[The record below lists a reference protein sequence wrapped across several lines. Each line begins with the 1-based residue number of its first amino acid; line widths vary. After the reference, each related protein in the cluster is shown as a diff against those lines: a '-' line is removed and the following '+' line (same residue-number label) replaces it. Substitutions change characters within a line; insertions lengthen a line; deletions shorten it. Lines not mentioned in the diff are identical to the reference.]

1 MSRSVPAPSP
11 FHVLAGP
18 PLLGPQRGSAW
29 QLWRELAWEEAA
41 MSKEADR
48 TRMIERHNLV
58 VRIIEINSQQ
68 LRCESARA
76 GLDIERACAVRD
88 AALPNASPDLR
99 QLIATLDQRMAALA
113 DESQRLATQREFL
126 NTALT
131 DFDGGVSDA
140 DIDPV
145 GQA

>member
-1 MSRSVPAPSP
+1 MAN
-11 FHVLAGP
+11 
-18 PLLGPQRGSAW
+18 
-29 QLWRELAWEEAA
+29 
-41 MSKEADR
+41 EADR

-68 LRCESARA
+68 LRCEGARA

-88 AALPNASPDLR
+88 AGLPNASPDLQ
-99 QLIATLDQRMAALA
+99 QLIATLDHRMAALA
-113 DESQRLATQREFL
+113 DESGRLATQREFL

-131 DFDGGVSDA
+131 QFDSGASDA
-140 DIDPV
+140 DIHPV

>member
-1 MSRSVPAPSP
+1 
-11 FHVLAGP
+11 
-18 PLLGPQRGSAW
+18 
-29 QLWRELAWEEAA
+29 

-48 TRMIERHNLV
+48 ARMIERHNLV

-68 LRCESARA
+68 MRCESTRA

-88 AALPNASPDLR
+88 AALPNASPGLH

-131 DFDGGVSDA
+131 DFDGGASDA